1 MNLFVSIMILFAVA
15 FVAMF
20 ALRTIY
26 KPEPIK
32 KPEYASKPIEA
43 ILAVDTSVIYS
54 DQPNIDVISS
64 WSTSHHRRVGH
75 VLELSVEGLRK
86 HLTVVEWLTP
96 KEQRKL
102 AEDILE
108 GRYDK

>member
-1 MNLFVSIMILFAVA
+1 MNLFVSIMLLFAFA

-26 KPEPIK
+26 KPETIK
-32 KPEYASKPIEA
+32 KPEYASKPMEA
-43 ILAVDTSVIYS
+43 TIAVDTSVTYPDEPTIA
-54 DQPNIDVISS
+54 VISQ
-64 WSTSHHRRVGH
+64 WSKSNHRRVGH

-102 AEDILE
+102 AEDIME